1 MRKPLVIG
9 IVSLIAFGSLY
20 AMLDSLIES
29 VIFQPTPGADLSP
42 ETLGVD
48 GEDVYLTA
56 EDGVTIH
63 AFYLPSA
70 SSDRAVLFLHG
81 NAGNASHRLP
91 NAVELMRLGSAV
103 LVLDYRGYGLSE
115 GRPNERGSYRDARAG
130 LAHLIDR
137 GFASRAIVV
146 FGRSLGGAVAVDL
159 AQDRDLAGV
168 ILESTFTSVADVA
181 RGIGGPI
188 MSFLAGSRFD
198 SARKISRVR
207 APLLFFH
214 GDRDEVVDYSLG
226 RRLFDAAPEPKE
238 FETIS
243 GAGHNDTTMVGGRAY
258 FERIRRFIDE
268 VAPNR

>member
-1 MRKPLVIG
+1 
-9 IVSLIAFGSLY
+9 
-20 AMLDSLIES
+20 
-29 VIFQPTPGADLSP
+29 
-42 ETLGVD
+42 
-48 GEDVYLTA
+48 
-56 EDGVTIH
+56 
-63 AFYLPSA
+63 
-70 SSDRAVLFLHG
+70 
-81 NAGNASHRLP
+81 
-91 NAVELMRLGSAV
+91 
-103 LVLDYRGYGLSE
+103 
-115 GRPNERGSYRDARAG
+115 
-130 LAHLIDR
+130 
-137 GFASRAIVV
+137 
-146 FGRSLGGAVAVDL
+146 
-159 AQDRDLAGV
+159 
-168 ILESTFTSVADVA
+168 
-181 RGIGGPI
+181 